1 MEKLRKLQKMQE
13 MNLGVPVEQIEEA
26 ESAHFK
32 QESQYSEKPEARWG
46 ETRDEEF
53 IPANF
58 MLRNE
63 H

>member
-1 MEKLRKLQKMQE
+1 MQE
-13 MNLGVPVEQIEEA
+13 MNLGGQVEQIEEA